1 MANKIYV
8 VDLTEEER
16 TFLLGFIN
24 QGTKSARKLKRAH
37 ILLLAH
43 EGKTDREIAE
53 ALHTSTPTVQRTR
66 RRFVEGGLD
75 RALNEDPRPG
85 ARKKLD
91 ERGEAI
97 LETLAKSEP
106 PEGRKRWTLQLLAD
120 RLVELKVVESISH
133 ETVRQVL
140 IEKKGLK
147 PWARKKWVIPSVGAE
162 FVWRMEDVL
171 DVYALPYDPKRPVVC
186 FDESPVQLIA
196 ETRKPLPPR
205 PGQPER
211 FDYEYKRNGTRN
223 LFFFFQPLAG
233 WRHVLIREHRTRVDY
248 AYAMRYLVDELFPEA
263 DVVVVVQD
271 NLNTHT
277 PASLYEA
284 FEPAEAKRILNRLE
298 FHYTPKHGSWL
309 NMVEIELGILSEQ
322 CLSARIP
329 DEETLRCKVKAWERA
344 RNERR
349 ATVNWRFS
357 TSDARVKLSR
367 LYPNLLESS

>member
-1 MANKIYV
+1 MI
-8 VDLTEEER
+8 
-16 TFLLGFIN
+16 
-24 QGTKSARKLKRAH
+24 
-37 ILLLAH
+37 
-43 EGKTDREIAE
+43 
-53 ALHTSTPTVQRTR
+53 
-66 RRFVEGGLD
+66 
-75 RALNEDPRPG
+75 PG
-85 ARKKLD
+85 
-91 ERGEAI
+91 
-97 LETLAKSEP
+97 
-106 PEGRKRWTLQLLAD
+106 
-120 RLVELKVVESISH
+120 
-133 ETVRQVL
+133 
-140 IEKKGLK
+140 
-147 PWARKKWVIPSVGAE
+147 VGAE

-196 ETRKPLPPR
+196 ETRKPLPPK

-233 WRHVLIREHRTRVDY
+233 WRHVLIREHRTKVDY

-277 PASLYEA
+277 PAALYEA
-284 FEPAEAKRILNRLE
+284 FEPAEAKRIMDRLE

-322 CLSARIP
+322 CLNARIP